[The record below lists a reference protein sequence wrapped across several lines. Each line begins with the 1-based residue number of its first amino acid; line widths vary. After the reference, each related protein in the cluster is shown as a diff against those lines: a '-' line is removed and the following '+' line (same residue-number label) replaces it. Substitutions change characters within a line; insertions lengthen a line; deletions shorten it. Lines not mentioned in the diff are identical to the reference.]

1 VKFFVFIDPFFFFFS
16 SITTK
21 KKKKK
26 DSRGD
31 LFEVSKLK
39 FSSTVTDTYVLP
51 TSNDKPDPAC
61 WFTSYLSLKETATN
75 YQCLKN
81 INSDTPLTLSGKLFS
96 EEYAPPAS
104 GVVEFVLDL
113 DCSEQN
119 CAGNFGGD
127 DCRFDTD
134 CGAFGVRTS
143 DMIRE
148 MSVIRLAFSKGK
160 SVVVSAKLPHYT
172 IDFSLSWVVQT
183 PTPSPTPP
191 PTPAPP
197 TPLPTPLP
205 PGNTFAPTPPPTP
218 LPTPPPTPLLTT
230 ANPNVV
236 ASTPPNGL
244 PLSPGDD
251 SLAPTVA
258 APDGAPDN
266 TVTIVICVVVGL
278 VVCLLIVLAIIY
290 VVVRSRQQQT
300 YPYPNDPYATQQN
313 SMMMGQNGMMMGG
326 QNGMMM
332 GGQNGMMATPSMI
345 QQHQFGTQ
353 QQYASSGY
361 HSSSLPQM
369 GYSGGGNGS
378 HVQPYAD
385 MPSGHHT
392 ASSFSQQNSYYGQ
405 GSIDGMGSA
414 TSTGGGYTDI
424 MRSTPMNQS
433 AADLPDLPN
442 SGGATRP
449 W

>member
-1 VKFFVFIDPFFFFFS
+1 
-16 SITTK
+16 
-21 KKKKK
+21 
-26 DSRGD
+26 
-31 LFEVSKLK
+31 VSKLK
-39 FSSTVTDTYVLP
+39 FSSTVSDTYVLP

-81 INSDTPLTLSGKLFS
+81 INSNTPLTLSGKIFS
-96 EEYAPPAS
+96 EEYTAPAS

-134 CGAFGVRTS
+134 CGALGVRTS

-148 MSVIRLAFSKGK
+148 MSVIRLAFTKGK
-160 SVVVSAKLPHYT
+160 SVVASAKLPHYT
-172 IDFSLSWVVQT
+172 IDFTLSWVVQAT
-183 PTPSPTPP
+183 TVSPTVPPTPS
-191 PTPAPP
+191 PP

-218 LPTPPPTPLLTT
+218 LPPTT
-230 ANPNVV
+230 ASPNVV
-236 ASTPPNGL
+236 ASTSPDGL

-251 SLAPTVA
+251 SLSPTVA
-258 APDGAPDN
+258 APDDAPDN

-278 VVCLLIVLAIIY
+278 VLCLLIVLAIIY

-300 YPYPNDPYATQQN
+300 YPYPNDPYAAQQN
-313 SMMMGQNGMMMGG
+313 SSMMMGQNGMMMGG
-326 QNGMMM
+326 QNGMMTT
-332 GGQNGMMATPSMI
+332 QPSMI

-353 QQYASSGY
+353 QQYASTGY
-361 HSSSLPQM
+361 HSSLPQM
-369 GYSGGGNGS
+369 GYSGGNGS
-378 HVQPYAD
+378 QAQPYAD